1 VAQGAAVAR
10 VLDALERAGAQPRP
24 RGEHYEFFCPVHA
37 DGTNAAGEL
46 RQGNKGALVTCH
58 AGCDREELVGS
69 IGLRMADLFDEE
81 PKAKIDWQNPDARYP
96 YVDETGEVLYEVRR
110 WGSGK
115 SKVIRPGHFVGG
127 RWEPG
132 MPDCARVPY
141 RLPEVIAAVT
151 AGEPV
156 LVVEGEKDVETARA
170 RGLTATCNVGGAK
183 KWRSEYDRYFAG
195 AAVVIVA
202 DNDAV
207 GMEHARMV
215 AGHLGPVAGDVVV
228 MRSKAGNDLSDH
240 VAAGHDITYDLV
252 PVDLDAETAA
262 ASTNGH
268 GAAAAPAVEATK
280 ATSGQSWPVMDP
292 AAFYGIPGEAVRAIS
307 PYTEADPAA
316 ILLQLLC
323 VIGVSIGPAPRIHA
337 GLEPQPARLQVWV
350 VGESAIGR
358 KGSSWGA
365 ARAIM
370 NTADQGFMETRVLS
384 GFGSGEAL
392 VDAAA
397 DESARDCRLLV
408 LAREG
413 GHLLS
418 VIKRQGDTTSTV
430 LRDAY
435 DTDTLAVRSRAKTSI
450 ARQAHIGLIAHITP
464 ADLVGMLTE
473 TQIRNGFANRGLFC
487 SSRRPHLIP
496 RGGPAPRSVDDIAA
510 RLGDA
515 IRRARVLVEVR
526 FSHDAGNA
534 WDEAYGRF
542 GADAPSPLLA
552 DLEARGDMHALRLA
566 MILALLDGT
575 PVIEVHHLDAALAVW
590 RYCRDSARYV
600 FGPDGAMEDAREL
613 SEMARLQKRFE
624 DDLARLDEALQAAGQ
639 LSGREQRL
647 VFTNNRSAA
656 HIGRLRKELIARGQA
671 AEVNENTGGRPR
683 RLLVTVER

>member
-1 VAQGAAVAR
+1 MR
-10 VLDALERAGAQPRP
+10 VLDALERASAQPRP
-24 RGEHYEFFCPVHA
+24 KGEAYEFFCPAHA
-37 DGTNAAGEL
+37 DGANRAGEL
-46 RQGNKGALVTCH
+46 RQGDKGALVVCH
-58 AGCDREELVGS
+58 AGCEVRVVVES
-69 IGLRMADLFDEE
+69 IGLHMVDLFDEE

-96 YVDETGEVLYEVRR
+96 YADESGTVLYEVRR

-115 SKVIRPGHFVGG
+115 EKVIRPGHYVGG

-132 MPDCARVPY
+132 MPPGPRVPY
-141 RLPEVIAAVT
+141 RLPELVAAV
-151 AGEPV
+151 ANGEPV

-170 RGLTATCNVGGAK
+170 NGYVATCNVGGAK
-183 KWRSEYDRYFAG
+183 KWRSDYDRYFAG
-195 AAVVIVA
+195 AAVVVVA
-202 DNDAV
+202 DNDPT
-207 GMEHARMV
+207 GTEHALQLV
-215 AGHLGPVAGDVVV
+215 EHLGPVAASMAV
-228 MRSKAGNDLSDH
+228 MRSAAGNDLSDH
-240 VAAGHDITYDLV
+240 VAAGLSIEYDLV
-252 PVDLDAETAA
+252 AFDAA
-262 ASTNGH
+262 AEV
-268 GAAAAPAVEATK
+268 AAAAPRNGHGSEVVK
-280 ATSGQSWPVMDP
+280 AAPPAISGQPWPEMAP
-292 AAFYGIPGEAVRAIS
+292 EALYGIPGEAVRAIA
-307 PYTEADPAA
+307 PFTEADPAA

-323 VIGVSIGPAPRIHA
+323 LIGISIGPAPRIHA
-337 GLEPQPARLQVWV
+337 GLEAQPARLQVWI

-370 NTADQGFMETRVLS
+370 SVADEGFMDSRVLS

-397 DESARDCRLLV
+397 DEAAGDCRLLV

-496 RGGPAPRSVDDIAA
+496 RGGPAPREVDDIAR
-510 RLGDA
+510 RLGNA
-515 IRRARVLVEVR
+515 IRTARTLTSVR
-526 FSHDAGNA
+526 FSFEAGEA
-534 WDEAYGRF
+534 WDVAYGQF
-542 GADAPSPLLA
+542 GADAPSALLA
-552 DLEARGDMHALRLA
+552 DLEARGDMHCLRLA
-566 MILALLDGT
+566 MIFALLDGT
-575 PVIEVHHLDAALAVW
+575 PVIELAHFGAALAVW

-613 SEMARLQKRFE
+613 SEMARAQKKFE
-624 DDLARLDEALQAAGQ
+624 DDLAKLDEALQEAGQ

-647 VFTNNRSAA
+647 VFSNNRSAA
-656 HIGRLRKELIARGQA
+656 HIGRLRKELISRGQA
-671 AEVNENTGGRPR
+671 AEVAEGSGGRPR
-683 RLLVTVER
+683 RLLVAVER